1 MIIYYGA
8 VAKLIFISNYVF
20 RTNTEKTIFANLK
33 TFCYISCPPM
43 GDKIYMDSHFATAPK
58 SY

>member
-20 RTNTEKTIFANLK
+20 RTNAEKTIFANLK

-43 GDKIYMDSHFATAPK
+43 GDKIYMDSHFATP
-58 SY
+58 S

>member
-33 TFCYISCPPM
+33 TFYYISCPP
-43 GDKIYMDSHFATAPK
+43 
-58 SY
+58 